1 MIKTAKMSLK
11 VLKRP
16 KKEYVIEF
24 YRALDTFKGDLSFS
38 EFSDTFAGD
47 DIVTKLNNLSRALE
61 RNFPYLDS
69 RNAR

>member
-1 MIKTAKMSLK
+1 MSLK

-24 YRALDTFKGDLSFS
+24 YRALDTFKVDLAFS
-38 EFSDTFAGD
+38 AFSDTPQG
-47 DIVTKLNNLSRALE
+47 IKLRCSLNSLVYDLE
-61 RNFPYLDS
+61 KSFPYLDS